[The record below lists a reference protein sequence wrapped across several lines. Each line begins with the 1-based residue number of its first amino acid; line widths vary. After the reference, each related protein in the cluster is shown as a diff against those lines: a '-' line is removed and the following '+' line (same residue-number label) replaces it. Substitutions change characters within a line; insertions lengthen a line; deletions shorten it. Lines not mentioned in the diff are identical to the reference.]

1 MRVYEYNINNCVKGR
16 VEAKNKRAV
25 KRMCKRLAQIYFP
38 LTGIKSM
45 TIERSKTENCSFR
58 IYY

>member
-1 MRVYEYNINNCVKGR
+1 MKVYEYSINGCVKGR

-25 KRMCKRLAQIYFP
+25 KRMCKRMAQIYFP